1 MGRGRR
7 RRRRGRGRGRG
18 KGVLINCFQAHTVK
32 TEANMHCRMS
42 FVALCTAV
50 LYKVD
55 MCVSKLMYLLYV
67 HVHVYIVYMYMCVMY
82 AYLCTLC
89 TCICV

>member
-1 MGRGRR
+1 MGRG

-18 KGVLINCFQAHTVK
+18 KGVLINCFQAQTVK
-32 TEANMHCRMS
+32 TEANMHSRMS
-42 FVALCTAV
+42 LVALCTAV
-50 LYKVD
+50 LYEVY

-67 HVHVYIVYMYMCVMY
+67 HVHVSIVYMYMCVMY
-82 AYLCTLC
+82 MYMYMC